1 MRSLE
6 TRLTT
11 LEKRQPVRIP
21 HGMTDD
27 QLTKHLST
35 LSPRDLQRF
44 VTSMTDAD
52 LDAGMNYLQTLTEP
66 CHAIA

>member
-1 MRSLE
+1 MPSLE

-21 HGMTDD
+21 HGMTDE
-27 QLTKHLST
+27 QLAIHLST

-52 LDAGMNYLQTLTEP
+52 LDAGMNYLQTLTEQT
-66 CHAIA
+66 HDNA

>member
-1 MRSLE
+1 MPSLE

-11 LEKRQPVRIP
+11 LENRQPARLP
-21 HGMTDD
+21 HGMTDE

-44 VTSMTDAD
+44 VTSMTDDD
-52 LDAGMNYLQTLTEP
+52 LSASIDYLKGQQHGNT
-66 CHAIA
+66 